1 MLNRAL
7 DQSSRVVLKRHP
19 EWTDNFV
26 NRSIRNRI
34 RAGENIDEVWIQ
46 ENETSSITLIYKKTE
61 G

>member
-46 ENETSSITLIYKKTE
+46 NENGTLELVYKKTE